1 MNSWDIVNKEP
12 EVFEITRHT
21 ARAGGLSWCGT
32 FFFVAGLLCSSYLFC
47 DLNSGRGL
55 KLDVGK
61 YFAFLKKLNIVR
73 TRPLT
78 DIEAFR
84 LTVFIVLFFII
95 AIILWVASK
104 NAQRGTISFYKDK
117 ISCRC
122 ERTFVDL
129 MPGQIS
135 SVQRDGDVVKIFYLA
150 STLTIKS
157 DKASRI
163 TARVQ
168 NFISEFKYSS
178 NKSVGE
184 KAPVTVSADKIRE
197 YKQLVNDGII
207 SQEQFDEIIKK
218 LTK

>member
-12 EVFEITRHT
+12 EVFEITRRT

-32 FFFVAGLLCSSYLFC
+32 FFFITGLLCSSYLFC
-47 DLNSGRGL
+47 DLNYGREL
-55 KLDVGK
+55 KIDASK

-73 TRPLT
+73 TKTLT
-78 DIEAFR
+78 DVEAFR
-84 LTVFIVLFFII
+84 WAVFIVLFFLI

-104 NAQRGTISFYKDK
+104 KAQRGTISFYKDK
-117 ISCRC
+117 ISCIC

-135 SVQRDGDVVKIFYLA
+135 SVQREGDVVQIFYLA

-157 DKASRI
+157 EKASQI

-168 NFISEFKYSS
+168 DFISEYKYSS
-178 NKSVGE
+178 NKPVGE
-184 KAPVTVSADKIRE
+184 KAPATVSADKIRE
-197 YKQLVNDGII
+197 YKQLVDDGII
-207 SQEQFDEIIKK
+207 TQEQFDEIIKK
-218 LTK
+218 